1 MLKTGVSSNLAEPGE
16 RTRIWDRSDEWK
28 YTLYDSDNW
37 RRIDE
42 YRKFIFD
49 SSTKEIATK
58 LLNTS
63 KVNFF
68 YEAIFV
74 RSDGVQFRTPWHQ
87 DEPYWSVEGFD
98 TVSIW
103 MPLMDVEKRS
113 ALSFVPGSHRWNKK
127 FRQQDFGELNP
138 DNQMDVNK
146 VVFDSSRKPM
156 PDIDSDREKYNVVSW
171 EMEQETVLHLT
182 GESFMVVRGN

>member
-1 MLKTGVSSNLAEPGE
+1 MKDSPNIKISDQHVETFSKDGVVFLSNMFSAEWVELLKTGVSRNLAEPGE
-16 RTRIWDRSDEWK
+16 RTRIWDRNDEGE

-42 YRKFIFD
+42 YRKFVFE
-49 SSTKEIATK
+49 SSTKEIAAK

-87 DEPYWSVEGFD
+87 DEPYWSV
-98 TVSIW
+98 
-103 MPLMDVEKRS
+103 
-113 ALSFVPGSHRWNKK
+113 
-127 FRQQDFGELNP
+127 
-138 DNQMDVNK
+138 
-146 VVFDSSRKPM
+146 
-156 PDIDSDREKYNVVSW
+156 
-171 EMEQETVLHLT
+171 
-182 GESFMVVRGN
+182 

>member
-1 MLKTGVSSNLAEPGE
+1 MFSAEWIELLKTGVSRNLAEPGE

-37 RRIDE
+37 GRIDE
-42 YRKFIFD
+42 YRKFVFD
-49 SSTKEIATK
+49 SSTKEIAAK

-113 ALSFVPGSHRWNKK
+113 SLSFVPGSHRWNKK

-138 DNQMDVNK
+138 DN
-146 VVFDSSRKPM
+146 
-156 PDIDSDREKYNVVSW
+156 
-171 EMEQETVLHLT
+171 
-182 GESFMVVRGN
+182 